1 MRTIGMMGEVV
12 GKAAYLAVRENTD
25 PRGVYQKHL
34 PDLIK
39 LMEQPGRMR
48 RSDLR
53 ADLFLDTSIADFK
66 ELPTGRMN
74 LDLTKGTPTKL
85 SPDDLQALAKLGG
98 IVVDDAQAKF
108 EGKWTQGHGIPHL
121 ATGYHYAS
129 GAGNRATYTFE
140 VKEAGKYEV
149 RGHWEGHENRS
160 GNSLLT
166 INRAGE
172 KPVALR
178 LNQKVGVIEKP
189 TTIGKFSFA
198 AGTHTIVLS
207 SEGAKGNVH
216 ADAFQ
221 LVLAE

>member
-1 MRTIGMMGEVV
+1 M
-12 GKAAYLAVRENTD
+12 
-25 PRGVYQKHL
+25 
-34 PDLIK
+34 
-39 LMEQPGRMR
+39 
-48 RSDLR
+48 
-53 ADLFLDTSIADFK
+53 
-66 ELPTGRMN
+66 
-74 LDLTKGTPTKL
+74 
-85 SPDDLQALAKLGG
+85 
-98 IVVDDAQAKF
+98 
-108 EGKWTQGHGIPHL
+108 
-121 ATGYHYAS
+121 
-129 GAGNRATYTFE
+129 
-140 VKEAGKYEV
+140 